1 MAAVATYPVSTIAKL
16 LLLTERRVQQL
27 TEQGVIP
34 KAERGRYELAPAV
47 QGYVKFLRD
56 RAVGGDGADAD
67 DGENVKLKRAKRR
80 AAEVVAA
87 RLESS
92 VIEKAPTLLRVRELA
107 QQERDAI
114 LAWPARV
121 VPILA
126 ADLGV
131 DEHALHAALD
141 SGLREH
147 LSKRAE
153 PALEV

>member
-16 LLLTERRVQQL
+16 LLLTDRRVQQL

-56 RAVGGDGADAD
+56 RALNADGDGD

-80 AAEVVAA
+80 AAEVVADT
-87 RLESS
+87 LEKRK
-92 VIEKAPTLLRVRELA
+92 IEREPTLLLVRNLA
-107 QQERDAI
+107 QSERDAI
-114 LAWPARV
+114 LGWPARAT
-121 VPILA
+121 PIIA

-131 DEHALHAALD
+131 DEHALHSALD
-141 SGLREH
+141 ASLRAH
-147 LSKRAE
+147 LTERAE
-153 PALEV
+153 QTLEI

>member
-1 MAAVATYPVSTIAKL
+1 MAAAATYPVSTIAKL
-16 LLLTERRVQQL
+16 LLLTDRRVQQL

-56 RAVGGDGADAD
+56 RALNADGDGD

-92 VIEKAPTLLRVRELA
+92 VIEKGPTLLRVRELA

-114 LAWPARV
+114 LSWPARAAPV
-121 VPILA
+121 MA

-131 DEHALHAALD
+131 DEHSLFAALD
-141 SGLREH
+141 AGLRDH
-147 LSKRAE
+147 LSGRAE
-153 PALEV
+153 PKLEA

>member
-1 MAAVATYPVSTIAKL
+1 MAAAATYPVSTIAKL

-56 RAVGGDGADAD
+56 RALNGDGGEAD
-67 DGENVKLKRAKRR
+67 DGEGVKLKRAKRR

-107 QQERDAI
+107 QRERDAI
-114 LAWPARV
+114 LSWPARAAPV
-121 VPILA
+121 MA

-141 SGLREH
+141 AGLRDH
-147 LSKRAE
+147 LAGRAA
-153 PALEV
+153 PTLEA

>member
-1 MAAVATYPVSTIAKL
+1 MAAAATYPVSTIAKL

-56 RAVGGDGADAD
+56 RALNGDGADAD
-67 DGENVKLKRAKRR
+67 DGESVKLKRAKRR

-92 VIEKAPTLLRVRELA
+92 VIAKEPALQRVRELA

-114 LAWPARV
+114 LSWPARGA
-121 VPILA
+121 PIMA
-126 ADLGV
+126 AELGV
-131 DEHALHAALD
+131 DEHALHAVLD
-141 SGLREH
+141 SGLRDH
-147 LSKRAE
+147 LSSRAE
-153 PALEV
+153 PKLEA

>member
-1 MAAVATYPVSTIAKL
+1 MAAAATYPVSTIAKL
-16 LLLTERRVQQL
+16 LLLTDRRVQQL

-56 RAVGGDGADAD
+56 RALNGDGGDAD

-92 VIEKAPTLLRVRELA
+92 VIEKAPTLARVRELA

-114 LAWPARV
+114 LSWPARAA
-121 VPILA
+121 PIMA
-126 ADLGV
+126 AELGV

-141 SGLREH
+141 AGLRDH
-147 LSKRAE
+147 LSGRAE
-153 PALEV
+153 PKLEA

>member
-1 MAAVATYPVSTIAKL
+1 MAAAATYPVSTIAKL

-56 RAVGGDGADAD
+56 RALNGDGADAD
-67 DGENVKLKRAKRR
+67 DGESVKLKRAKRR

-92 VIEKAPTLLRVRELA
+92 VIAKEPALQRVRELA

-114 LAWPARV
+114 LSWPARAA
-121 VPILA
+121 PIMA
-126 ADLGV
+126 AELGV
-131 DEHALHAALD
+131 DEHALHAVLD
-141 SGLREH
+141 SGLRDH
-147 LSKRAE
+147 LSSRAE
-153 PALEV
+153 PKLEA